1 MTAFGIG
8 AGILAVNA
16 ISFGAARRQRPGI
29 AADAPKPDGAQDP
42 AWAVLEAANDLGD
55 VVTVEICR
63 RVIDANLSG
72 RPASPSDMHI
82 ILDYFG

>member
-1 MTAFGIG
+1 
-8 AGILAVNA
+8 VNTG
-16 ISFGAARRQRPGI
+16 SFGTARRQRPAV
-29 AADAPKPDGAQDP
+29 AADAPKPDGSQDP

-55 VVTVEICR
+55 VLTVEICR

-72 RPASPSDMHI
+72 RPVSPSDMHI